1 MKLHHLLAG
10 AGVMIGLS
18 APAFAN
24 QCPSLMQKF
33 DQATSSKM
41 TGTQATSKEMKTA
54 MSLRQEAET
63 LHKEGKHSESI
74 EHLNRAL
81 KAASVQA

>member
-33 DQATSSKM
+33 DQATSTKM
-41 TGTQATSKEMKTA
+41 TGAQATSEEMKTA

-63 LHKEGKHSESI
+63 LHNQGKHADSV

-81 KAASVQA
+81 KAAGVPA